1 MNVLPQRSACP
12 TIKDLDKALRRQY
25 NNTIH
30 AKAMKERV
38 SCGPPYREPLEAE
51 RGQEGKQ
58 ENMAPEPR
66 IEA

>member
-1 MNVLPQRSACP
+1 MDSDKLRLDNRRS
-12 TIKDLDKALRRQY
+12 TLY
-25 NNTIH
+25 NSTIH

-38 SCGPPYREPLEAE
+38 SCGPPYRESLEAE
-51 RGQEGKQ
+51 RGQDGKQ